1 MDAAL
6 VGSLTEAVAACGLQ
20 PNMLSSG
27 AGHDAMIIARRF
39 PAAMLFV
46 RHPGAISHHPDERV
60 DRDDVATAIEVC
72 CRLVQSLADREI
84 QQASCTSET

>member
-1 MDAAL
+1 
-6 VGSLTEAVAACGLQ
+6 
-20 PNMLSSG
+20 
-27 AGHDAMIIARRF
+27 
-39 PAAMLFV
+39 MLFV